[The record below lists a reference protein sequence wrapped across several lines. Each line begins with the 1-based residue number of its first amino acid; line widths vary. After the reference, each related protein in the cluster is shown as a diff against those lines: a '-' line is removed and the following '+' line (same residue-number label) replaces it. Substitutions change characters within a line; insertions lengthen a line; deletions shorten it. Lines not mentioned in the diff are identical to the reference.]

1 MASEKE
7 IVYPKFIDGDI
18 IFFLEKDVT
27 QKQLLEE
34 LSENLEKL
42 SNFFSD
48 GDGFYVLV
56 KNPEMY
62 SIVPKIGKLAKEKK
76 LYLSGVYFE
85 DLPEIKKKKREFR
98 LSGTNIYKKHVRS
111 GQILD
116 NPGDIIIF
124 GNVNQGA
131 EIRAGGSVIVFG
143 KVRGTVRVG
152 MTQHKNT
159 FIVASE
165 MDSPLVEICGIVLN
179 NYAWPKGPVSI
190 HYDNDQINVEPIEL

>member
-18 IFFLEKDVT
+18 IFFLEQGVT

-34 LSENLEKL
+34 LSENLDKL
-42 SNFFSD
+42 SNFFSE

-56 KNPEMY
+56 KTPEMY
-62 SIVPKIGKLAKEKK
+62 SIVSKIGKLAKEKH
-76 LYLSGVYFE
+76 LQLSGVYFE
-85 DLPEIKKKKREFR
+85 DLPEMKKKKREFR

-143 KVRGTVRVG
+143 KIKGTVRVG

-165 MDSPLVEICGIVLN
+165 MESPLVEICGIVLN
-179 NYAWPKGPVSI
+179 NYAWPSGPVSI